1 MLWSITLSSFLG
13 FSPLNCNAFLNLY
26 PLLSCHLL
34 INVPMTNLAAG
45 RFFHLVTFAVSALS
59 VSWQRLVCAG
69 SECGPTKPVLQT
81 LGFSCF
87 VIPSTV
93 PVCLLHLSEKNPPH
107 THTHDSEKD
116 NRFYNFKNYA
126 TIIFLIIDWYLNC
139 VAFQIFL
146 SKDILSTWIF
156 SAYSFFPLFFLPS
169 SCYFSFS
176 RAP

>member
-1 MLWSITLSSFLG
+1 MGEDHKRHFNIYKETGTRSLFIVLRSLMLWSITLSSFLG

-93 PVCLLHLSEKNPPH
+93 PVCLLHLSEKNPPTH
-107 THTHDSEKD
+107 THTIQK
-116 NRFYNFKNYA
+116 R
-126 TIIFLIIDWYLNC
+126 IIDFITLK
-139 VAFQIFL
+139 IMPL
-146 SKDILSTWIF
+146 SYSWLLIDIWI
-156 SAYSFFPLFFLPS
+156 A
-169 SCYFSFS
+169 
-176 RAP
+176 